1 MEVKLL
7 TFLLAKPMVKA
18 EFSAISSH
26 KLELVFC
33 HEKLTGYG
41 ATEQAGWPVTA
52 RLAGTMFWTV
62 YALPAEHPEPVP
74 EKEALNEPVL
84 KVLHWSHFH
93 QYLFPSLGL
102 PEFHTPTQHSEPFGF
117 LISNP
122 PPGDMPVLVH
132 PISEV
137 AITVTVDP

>member
-1 MEVKLL
+1 ML
-7 TFLLAKPMVKA
+7 TFLLTKP
-18 EFSAISSH
+18 ENPGLSATSSQST
-26 KLELVFC
+26 ELVFC
-33 HEKLTGYG
+33 QEKFTGYG
-41 ATEQAGWPVTA
+41 ATEQTGTPVTC
-52 RLAGTMFWTV
+52 RLAGTLVLTL

-74 EKEALNEPVL
+74 EKEALNDPVF

-102 PEFHTPTQHSEPFGF
+102 PESHTPTQHSEPLGF

-132 PISEV
+132 PVSEV
-137 AITVTVDP
+137 AMTVTVDP